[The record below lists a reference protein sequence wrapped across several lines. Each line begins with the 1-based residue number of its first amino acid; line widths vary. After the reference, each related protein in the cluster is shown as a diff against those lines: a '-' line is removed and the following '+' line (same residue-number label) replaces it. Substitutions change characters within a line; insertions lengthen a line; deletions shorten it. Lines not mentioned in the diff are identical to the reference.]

1 MHKYQFHRLPR
12 TPFDPDG
19 ERWCR
24 ACQALTVSA
33 FPAGERQYVCQQHL
47 WQCCMKPR
55 TERCWATGTGCM
67 QVVYTAL
74 LHEATQRAGAGPLNP
89 KP

>member
-1 MHKYQFHRLPR
+1 MHKYQFHKLPR

-24 ACQALTVSA
+24 ACQDLTVSA

-55 TERCWATGTGCM
+55 TERVLGHRNRMHAGRLHRIVARSHTKGRCWAT
-67 QVVYTAL
+67 
-74 LHEATQRAGAGPLNP
+74 